1 MSSVWCGRARRTYGE
16 RMTLLSRR
24 IVVAGH
30 AFRLHEST
38 ETHAPG
44 VVTYVLV
51 HGIGMSHRYF
61 APLHAALPRCARV
74 ISIDL
79 PGFAGLPQPERD
91 LEVEDMGRLLAEL
104 VAVLGLGRVVYVGH
118 SMGAQWVL
126 EAARARP
133 EPVEGVVLIGA
144 VVDERHRT
152 LAAQARALVVDTLGE
167 TPAANA
173 VVLVDY
179 LRCGIRRY
187 LKQARRMI
195 EYSTASTVPALQMPV
210 LVIRGGDDPVAGSEW
225 SHALGAAAH
234 DGVVVE
240 IPGQQHNVHF
250 SAPQAV
256 AEAIEGWAP
265 SAR

>member
-1 MSSVWCGRARRTYGE
+1 M
-16 RMTLLSRR
+16 
-24 IVVAGH
+24 
-30 AFRLHEST
+30 
-38 ETHAPG
+38 
-44 VVTYVLV
+44 
-51 HGIGMSHRYF
+51 
-61 APLHAALPRCARV
+61 

-104 VAVLGLGRVVYVGH
+104 VAVLALGRVVYVGH

-152 LAAQARALVVDTLGE
+152 LGAQARALVVDTLGE

-179 LRCGIRRY
+179 CLLY
-187 LKQARRMI
+187 T
-195 EYSTASTVPALQMPV
+195 S
-210 LVIRGGDDPVAGSEW
+210 
-225 SHALGAAAH
+225 
-234 DGVVVE
+234 
-240 IPGQQHNVHF
+240 
-250 SAPQAV
+250 
-256 AEAIEGWAP
+256 P
-265 SAR
+265 SPRDS